1 MGSSAAWHLAA
12 RGERVT
18 LFEQFT
24 PCHDR
29 GSSHGSSRIFRLA
42 QPDPFHVALA
52 VRALPLRRRL
62 EEETGRRL
70 LELTGAVDHG
80 PAEATRALHDALA
93 AAGRPSEF
101 LTPAQVAE
109 RWQGLRADTSALFHP
124 EAGRLHADDA
134 VTAFQQAARRARQ
147 PGSGIRAMVDAAHDV
162 LLNWLRECPAAFGHP
177 RPHRLRSGVVRG
189 VLHLTRQRAV

>member
-109 RWQGLRADTSALFHP
+109 RWQGGCGPTPAPCSTRRRDGCTPTTRSPPSNRRHGEPVSPGP
-124 EAGRLHADDA
+124 EYG
-134 VTAFQQAARRARQ
+134 
-147 PGSGIRAMVDAAHDV
+147 P
-162 LLNWLRECPAAFGHP
+162 W
-177 RPHRLRSGVVRG
+177 
-189 VLHLTRQRAV
+189 LTRHTMCCSIGYVNAQQRLVTRDHIDFGRVWSAACCT